1 MNNKTYCFVIS
12 AICLWS
18 CWFIF
23 FSLLILDDNLK
34 DMEKTKRMT
43 INRRENCRDDSR
55 NWS

>member
-1 MNNKTYCFVIS
+1 MNNKTVCFVIS